1 MSVSPNPPERGTTCH
16 VSLIGELAEEVT
28 GGSIYVYLKYANVM
42 TVLKKKYDFC
52 DFLKKTGSECPLEP
66 DMISLAIETYVPSSF
81 PPGKYIGRIVATNQ
95 DDQELVCVGLD
106 LNIGM

>member
-1 MSVSPNPPERGTTCH
+1 MI
-16 VSLIGELAEEVT
+16 LIKYLITVLYIDVWILYIFSAEEVT

-81 PPGKYIGRIVATNQ
+81 PPVSYYFFTEHEV
-95 DDQELVCVGLD
+95 
-106 LNIGM
+106 